1 MKFQKRQNTA
11 AGSRPV
17 VAKDQRWGRQGDVR
31 NLGRESVTEMFHTMI
46 AVMAT
51 PLHAFVKTQN
61 WPRGMGNHTAYKSNL
76 NEAGKNLG
84 RLEFEVPMEK
94 W

>member
-1 MKFQKRQNTA
+1 M
-11 AGSRPV
+11 AGSRSV

-31 NLGRESVTEMFHTMI
+31 NLGRERVTEMFHITI
-46 AVMAT
+46 VVMAT

-61 WPRGMGNHTAYKSNL
+61 WPLGMVNHTVYKSNL

-84 RLEFEVPMEK
+84 LLEFEVPVEK

>member
-1 MKFQKRQNTA
+1 MPRSTEGAGRDRVRGACTPNECFQK
-11 AGSRPV
+11 G
-17 VAKDQRWGRQGDVR
+17 
-31 NLGRESVTEMFHTMI
+31 GRERVTEMFHITI
-46 AVMAT
+46 VVMAT

-61 WPRGMGNHTAYKSNL
+61 WPLGMVNHTVYKSNL

-84 RLEFEVPMEK
+84 LLEFEVPVEK